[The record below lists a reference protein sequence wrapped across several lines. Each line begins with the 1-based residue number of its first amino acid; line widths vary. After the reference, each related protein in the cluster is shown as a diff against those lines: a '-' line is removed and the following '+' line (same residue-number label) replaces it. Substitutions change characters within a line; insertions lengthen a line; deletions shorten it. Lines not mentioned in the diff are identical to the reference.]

1 MNQGQF
7 KAYIQDDAK
16 FCAAFLDDFTKQ
28 KGIKYIKPIVEV
40 DNYNDPKLQNYFKQ
54 CPKGEFNRNS
64 LIHHARTLE
73 EQEEMDKLVH
83 VKELELGRALTE
95 EEKEKV
101 LNLRI
106 DSYATKNFKLYKVD
120 IDNNAKN
127 GDEFVFY
134 ADGYKTAEDYYNSY
148 GGYKIVDLEKCKI
161 KSDFPTNDQYYFGTP
176 EPVENYN
183 GIFKYKGKYYMFD
196 LV

>member
-1 MNQGQF
+1 M
-7 KAYIQDDAK
+7 
-16 FCAAFLDDFTKQ
+16 
-28 KGIKYIKPIVEV
+28 EV

-106 DSYATKNFKLYKVD
+106 DSYATK
-120 IDNNAKN
+120 IS
-127 GDEFVFY
+127 
-134 ADGYKTAEDYYNSY
+134 SY
-148 GGYKIVDLEKCKI
+148 
-161 KSDFPTNDQYYFGTP
+161 TR
-176 EPVENYN
+176 
-183 GIFKYKGKYYMFD
+183 
-196 LV
+196 